1 MALIEEIGFSLLS
14 PQQVKKLSVIEVVK
28 AELYD
33 NDGFTVEGGV
43 MDPKLGVIEPGLR
56 CRTCGLTVGGC
67 FGHFGHIE
75 LVRPIIHV
83 LYSKLIYKL
92 LKVTCQSCNKV
103 MNASAVTVPKKCPH
117 CATVQK
123 QIKFEKPYNF
133 FEEERSLN
141 ALEMRA
147 RLEKISD
154 EDLELLKIKGGR
166 PEWLI

>member
-14 PQQVKKLSVIEVVK
+14 PQQVKKLS
-28 AELYD
+28 
-33 NDGFTVEGGV
+33 
-43 MDPKLGVIEPGLR
+43 VIEPGLR